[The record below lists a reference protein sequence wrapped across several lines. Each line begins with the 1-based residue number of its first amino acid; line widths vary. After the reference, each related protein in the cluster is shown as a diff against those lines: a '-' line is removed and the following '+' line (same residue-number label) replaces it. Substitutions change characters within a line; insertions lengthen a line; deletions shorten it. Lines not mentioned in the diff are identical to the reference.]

1 MKVTPDLQSL
11 LQSPHVWRGGEQR
24 GQQPTAS
31 AIPTGFPVLDKAL
44 PGGGWPRGALTEIL
58 HAHHG
63 LGEVSLVLPAI
74 TALNLKKEYV
84 AWIAPPFPLCAPA
97 LDGMDLTLQHNL
109 VITPD
114 SKPDGLW
121 ALEQVLRHG
130 SCAAALAWL
139 PSPSTTQLRRL
150 QLAAEAGHATAFLFR
165 SQAAARQASPAALR
179 ILFSNRAQQHQ
190 LDILKCRGRFFKQPL
205 LLAPL
210 H

>member
-1 MKVTPDLQSL
+1 MKMAPDLQSL
-11 LQSPHVWRGGEQR
+11 LQSPHVWRGGEHR
-24 GQQPTAS
+24 DQQPAVS
-31 AIPTGFPVLDKAL
+31 AISSGIPVLDKAL

-63 LGEVSLVLPAI
+63 LGEVSLVIPAV
-74 TALNLKKEYV
+74 TALNLQQEYV

-97 LDGMDLTLQHNL
+97 LDSMGLALRHNL

-114 SKPDGLW
+114 NESDSLW
-121 ALEQVLRHG
+121 ALEQTLRHG
-130 SCAAALAWL
+130 SCAAVLAWL
-139 PSPSTTQLRRL
+139 SSPSTTQLRRL
-150 QLAAEAGHATAFLFR
+150 QLAAEAGNTTAFLFR
-165 SQAAARQASPAALR
+165 PQTVARQASPAALR
-179 ILFSNRAQQHQ
+179 ILFSNQAQQHQ